1 MEGNAKCAMTLLERA
16 IDIAVTYHRGKED
29 KGGNPYILHPLRMMC
44 RMQTE
49 TEMIVAVLHDVVE
62 DTDWTFEMLEAEG
75 FPPVVIEAL
84 RCVTKRKGEDYDVFI
99 TRSLNN
105 DIARK
110 VKLADLED
118 NMDIRRIAS
127 PTQED
132 LERIAKYRRAWEYLT
147 KRGM

>member
-1 MEGNAKCAMTLLERA
+1 MTLLERA

>member
-1 MEGNAKCAMTLLERA
+1 MTLLERA

-44 RMQTE
+44 CMQTE

-62 DTDWTFEMLEAEG
+62 DTDWTYEMLEAEG

>member
-1 MEGNAKCAMTLLERA
+1 MTLLERA
-16 IDIAVTYHRGKED
+16 IDIAVTHHRDKVD
-29 KGGNPYILHPLRMMC
+29 KGGNTYILHPLRMMC

-75 FPPVVIEAL
+75 FTPVVIEAL
-84 RCVTKRKGEDYDVFI
+84 KCVTKRKGEDYDVFI

-132 LERIAKYRRAWEYLT
+132 LDRIAKYRRAWEYLS
-147 KRGM
+147 KRGS